1 MMSFEEAYTQLST
14 IVQRLES
21 ENLALDDALKLF
33 EEGQRLAAYC
43 QEQLNQAELRVT
55 QLIADS
61 STSSVE

>member
-1 MMSFEEAYTQLST
+1 MTFEEAYTQLSS

-21 ENLALDDALKLF
+21 ENLPLDDALKLF

-55 QLIADS
+55 QIVGDGSAS
-61 STSSVE
+61 SAE

>member
-21 ENLALDDALKLF
+21 ENLTLDDALKLF
-33 EEGQRLAAYC
+33 EEGQRLAAHC

-61 STSSVE
+61 STASAE